1 LRSQHISIEYEQESR
16 SVSHTDS
23 MNSCNML
30 QGGFGRGL
38 TNADVVND
46 EAAAA
51 TVMVRG
57 AVNGQ
62 PFLVERTVR
71 RCRSTDLAFSY

>member
-1 LRSQHISIEYEQESR
+1 
-16 SVSHTDS
+16 
-23 MNSCNML
+23 ML

-51 TVMVRG
+51 TVAVRG

-71 RCRSTDLAFSY
+71 R

>member
-1 LRSQHISIEYEQESR
+1 MFTNYEQEATSIHVEVNK
-16 SVSHTDS
+16 SAASYCDL
-23 MNSCNML
+23 L

-51 TVMVRG
+51 TVAVRG

-71 RCRSTDLAFSY
+71 R

>member
-1 LRSQHISIEYEQESR
+1 
-16 SVSHTDS
+16 
-23 MNSCNML
+23 ML

-71 RCRSTDLAFSY
+71 RCSSADLAFSY

>member
-1 LRSQHISIEYEQESR
+1 VAPGTEYCSWIR
-16 SVSHTDS
+16 CDVP
-23 MNSCNML
+23 

-51 TVMVRG
+51 TVAVQG
-57 AVNGQ
+57 IVNGQ

-71 RCRSTDLAFSY
+71 R

>member
-1 LRSQHISIEYEQESR
+1 MKSLARRGALSTRSAARLASQGPAEDDMTLMH
-16 SVSHTDS
+16 
-23 MNSCNML
+23 

-46 EAAAA
+46 DAAAA
-51 TVMVRG
+51 RVALRG
-57 AVNGQ
+57 EVNGQ

-71 RCRSTDLAFSY
+71 P